1 MKKILYPL
9 LVVFSFLPTMLE
21 AQEYYVVVYHPRLM
35 AQLTANQGVR
45 ETSIRGFQNS
55 FQKQKELYE
64 DSNKKMVQVVGIH
77 EQIYQ
82 SLYNVNSYFKQSRQ
96 VKYILEYIPE
106 IAKNASKMVE
116 LSAHNP
122 QYAVWIDKF
131 YVQLIEKSISLKDEM
146 NRILN
151 ADRKML
157 MDYHDRNTILDN
169 IYTKLQNINIAILDV
184 INMLNFSKSRA
195 YIYSIPVLGTY
206 VSQDKALVET
216 IMQKY
221 QYFKLIKP

>member
-1 MKKILYPL
+1 MKKRLFLLPVVLFFFPL
-9 LVVFSFLPTMLE
+9 VGFTQDVSVVW
-21 AQEYYVVVYHPRLM
+21 HPRLT
-35 AQLTANQGVR
+35 AQITANHGVR
-45 ETSIRGFQNS
+45 EGSMLGFRNS
-55 FQKQKELYE
+55 YKKQKELYE
-64 DSNKKMVQVVGIH
+64 DANKKMVQVVSIH

-116 LSAHNP
+116 LSTNNP
-122 QYAVWIDKF
+122 QYAVWINKF
-131 YVQLIEKSISLKDEM
+131 YLELIQKSVALKEDFDK
-146 NRILN
+146 ILK
-151 ADRKML
+151 ADQKIL
-157 MDYHDRNTILDN
+157 VDYHDRNTILEG
-169 IYTKLQNINIAILDV
+169 IYAKLQNINIAILDV

-206 VSQDKALVET
+206 ISQDKALVET